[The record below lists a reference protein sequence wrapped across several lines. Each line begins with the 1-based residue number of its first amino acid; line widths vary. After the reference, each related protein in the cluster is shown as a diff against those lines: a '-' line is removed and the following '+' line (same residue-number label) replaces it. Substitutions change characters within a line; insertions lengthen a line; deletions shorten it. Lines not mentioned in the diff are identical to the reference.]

1 MRTALGT
8 VTLLIACMISPGGPV
23 AQDDLYSPSKEQ
35 QQQTPPDKKGGGG
48 GNSKPTLA
56 SCAVATVAPGPVRK
70 DGLKWDLGKSTGAPD
85 IRIAE
90 LTTGTRAACEQTWT
104 CSVTVVP
111 VTNVLRFTLSDNDL
125 DADDEIG
132 EGSCAIG
139 KTCQVGLARVTVK
152 KC

>member
-1 MRTALGT
+1 MLARL
-8 VTLLIACMISPGGPV
+8 LLIGAVFCCSSILAVG
-23 AQDDLYSPSKEQ
+23 QDDLYSPSKEQ
-35 QQQTPPDKKGGGG
+35 QQQTPPDKKNGGGG
-48 GNSKPTLA
+48 GNSKPTLP
-56 SCAVATVAPGPVRK
+56 SCAIATVAPGPVRK
-70 DGLKWDLGKSTGAPD
+70 DGNKWDLGKSTEAPD

-90 LTTGTRAACEQTWT
+90 LTTGTRGACEQTWT

-111 VTNVLRFTLSDNDL
+111 VTNVLQFILSDNDL

-139 KTCQVGLARVTVK
+139 KSCQIGVAKVTVK